1 VDLKGFHFL
10 HPSWLAALPLLW
22 LLTAWLARGDR
33 LDGKWSQVVDA
44 DLLPALRLGG
54 SHRGSSPWWLIG
66 ALWTLAA
73 LALSGMT
80 WQREQSAAFRAPVDW
95 VLVLDLSPSMATA
108 DVAPNRYTRARYAI
122 SDILEA
128 ARDARVGLVVFAGEA
143 HIVAPLTTDV
153 ATVRALLPPLSPG
166 IMPETGDALAPALD
180 EVSSLM
186 GSVTSRHPQV
196 VVLTDGVADTAE
208 AMQRVERLRADGATV
223 NIVGVGTTSGAPEP
237 GRDGSFIHDAQGQP
251 VVSKLPREALQRIA
265 AAGGGQYVSVSD
277 TQRLVAHLQAVRA
290 LQSSSYE
297 ENTDRRVTQ
306 WRNDGV
312 YLLIPL
318 VLLTPLVARRGWV

>member
-1 VDLKGFHFL
+1 VDLRAFHFL
-10 HPSWLAALPLLW
+10 HPAWLAALPLLW
-22 LLTAWLARGDR
+22 LLTAWLALGDR

-44 DLLPALRLGG
+44 DLLAALRLGG
-54 SHRGSSPWWLIG
+54 ARGSSPWWLIG
-66 ALWTLAA
+66 VLWTVAA

-80 WQREQSAAFRAPVDW
+80 WQREQSAAFRAPLDW

-122 SDILEA
+122 SDVLQA

-143 HIVAPLTTDV
+143 HVVAPLTTDV
-153 ATVRALLPPLSPG
+153 ATVRALLPPLAPS
-166 IMPETGDALAPALD
+166 IMPETGDELAPALD
-180 EVSSLM
+180 MVKSLM
-186 GSVTSRHPQV
+186 DSVHSPHPEV

-208 AMQRVERLRADGATV
+208 ALQRAQRLRSDGATV
-223 NIVGVGTTSGAPEP
+223 NVIGVGTVSGAPEP

-251 VVSKLPREALQRIA
+251 VISKLPREELERIA
-265 AAGGGQYVSVSD
+265 AAGGGQYVGVGD
-277 TQRLVAHLQAVRA
+277 TQRLIARLQAARV
-290 LQSSSYE
+290 LQAASYE
-297 ENTDRRVTQ
+297 ENGDRRITQ

-318 VLLTPLVARRGWV
+318 VLLTPLLARRGWV

>member
-1 VDLKGFHFL
+1 MDLKAFHFL
-10 HPSWLAALPLLW
+10 HPAWLAALPLLW

-44 DLLPALRLGG
+44 DLLPALRLG
-54 SHRGSSPWWLIG
+54 SARGSSPWWLIG

-108 DVAPNRYTRARYAI
+108 DVSPNRYTRARYAI

-128 ARDARVGLVVFAGEA
+128 AHDARVGLVVFAGEA
-143 HIVAPLTTDV
+143 HVVAPLTTDV
-153 ATVRALLPPLSPG
+153 ATVRALLPPLAPS
-166 IMPETGDALAPALD
+166 IMPETGDALTPALD

-208 AMQRVERLRADGATV
+208 ALQRAQRLRSDGATV
-223 NIVGVGTTSGAPEP
+223 NIIGVGTTSGAPEP
-237 GRDGSFIHDAQGQP
+237 GRDGSFIHDAQDRP
-251 VVSKLPREALQRIA
+251 VISKLPRDVLERIA
-265 AAGGGQYVSVSD
+265 AAGGGEYVGVSD
-277 TQRLVAHLQAVRA
+277 TQRLIARLQGARV

-297 ENTDRRVTQ
+297 QSADHRVTQ

-318 VLLTPLVARRGWV
+318 VILMPLLARRGWL